1 MGQVSFFCF
10 WWVASD
16 KKLPIA
22 FVFRVNDQRVGL
34 SMAIAQEILRRQR
47 GHVIFRKESENRGV
61 FTILME
67 EAAH

>member
-1 MGQVSFFCF
+1 VFQ
-10 WWVASD
+10 
-16 KKLPIA
+16 P
-22 FVFRVNDQRVGL
+22 FVRVNDQRVDL

-47 GHVIFRKESENRGV
+47 GHDIFRKESENRGV